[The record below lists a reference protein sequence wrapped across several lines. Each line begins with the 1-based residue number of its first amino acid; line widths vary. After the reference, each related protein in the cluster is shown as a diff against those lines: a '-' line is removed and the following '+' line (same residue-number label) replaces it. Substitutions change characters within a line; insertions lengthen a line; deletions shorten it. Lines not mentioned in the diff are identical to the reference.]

1 MLVICCY
8 SAGAGATFSR
18 GITTNRLTSRCF
30 TNLPRAQ
37 SLFNYDSQLMIS
49 YMKII
54 LNCPASQLN
63 PFKYSFKVRGMTVQ
77 QENYI
82 YWYLSFS
89 LISVPCFCMYLLSS
103 TPTLHSTKLLFTYLF
118 YVRQKSVTCRGNIII
133 RTFKGLRN

>member
-1 MLVICCY
+1 
-8 SAGAGATFSR
+8 
-18 GITTNRLTSRCF
+18 
-30 TNLPRAQ
+30 
-37 SLFNYDSQLMIS
+37 MIS

-103 TPTLHSTKLLFTYLF
+103 TPTLHSTKLLFT
-118 YVRQKSVTCRGNIII
+118 
-133 RTFKGLRN
+133 